1 MNGYLALQRRAKQN
15 MQKNLG
21 EAQNSLIRYL
31 KTERAFFTTQIF
43 LPNTITKIIQQCNNL
58 IIDQNDKFYV

>member
-1 MNGYLALQRRAKQN
+1 

-21 EAQNSLIRYL
+21 EAQNYLIRYL

-58 IIDQNDKFYV
+58 IIDQSDKFYV